1 MTIERTLTIIKPD
14 GTAQKVVGEV
24 IRRLEAG
31 GFRILGMKMTQLTRA
46 QAQGF
51 YVVHKERPFYKS
63 LTEFMVEGPIVVI
76 ALEGENAIARLRE
89 MMGPT
94 DSTKAPKGTIR
105 GDFGAS
111 IERNVIHGSDSAESA
126 TFELKYFFNA
136 LELCG

>member
-1 MTIERTLTIIKPD
+1 M
-14 GTAQKVVGEV
+14 
-24 IRRLEAG
+24 
-31 GFRILGMKMTQLTRA
+31 
-46 QAQGF
+46 
-51 YVVHKERPFYKS
+51 S
-63 LTEFMVEGPIVVI
+63 EGPVVVI